1 MLVEVVAIALM
12 ENGLDVIDIK
22 LVKRELSIRIKN
34 TPEPIIKV
42 DQVIKETGLGGYF
55 KKINIIIE

>member
-34 TPEPIIKV
+34 APEPIIEV